1 MNNII
6 EFKDQSMINS
16 WLQES
21 LDLITEAQ
29 AEIKATHDL
38 VDEIRASSDGTLV
51 DELVTGSNKV
61 LSVANN
67 LTQTM
72 EDISTTINDV
82 ASKVAGFVSDVAGTI
97 GKVFGMFG

>member
-29 AEIKATHDL
+29 AEMKATHDL

-67 LTQTM
+67 LTQPM

>member
-29 AEIKATHDL
+29 AEMKATHDL
-38 VDEIRASSDGTLV
+38 VDEIRASSDGTLD

>member
-6 EFKDQSMINS
+6 EFKDQGMINS

-29 AEIKATHDL
+29 AEMKATHDL

>member
-29 AEIKATHDL
+29 AEMKATHDL
-38 VDEIRASSDGTLV
+38 VDSVGGDGHV
-51 DELVTGSNKV
+51 GDDGGQ
-61 LSVANN
+61 APR
-67 LTQTM
+67 
-72 EDISTTINDV
+72 
-82 ASKVAGFVSDVAGTI
+82 
-97 GKVFGMFG
+97 

>member
-29 AEIKATHDL
+29 AEMKATHDL

-67 LTQTM
+67 LTQT
-72 EDISTTINDV
+72 ISTTINDV

>member
-29 AEIKATHDL
+29 AEMKATHDL
-38 VDEIRASSDGTLV
+38 VEEIKQSSEGSVVDDLV
-51 DELVTGSNKV
+51 VGSNKV
-61 LSVANN
+61 LSVAND

-72 EDISTTINDV
+72 EDISTTINEV
-82 ASKVAGFVSDVAGTI
+82 VGKVADFVGDVAGTI